1 MRTTGTRGGEAM
13 STAPVSEQTVLLATG
28 AALVGVVAGFFVMLH
43 LAGGAAG
50 ASASRRPN
58 DRSRR

>member
-1 MRTTGTRGGEAM
+1 M